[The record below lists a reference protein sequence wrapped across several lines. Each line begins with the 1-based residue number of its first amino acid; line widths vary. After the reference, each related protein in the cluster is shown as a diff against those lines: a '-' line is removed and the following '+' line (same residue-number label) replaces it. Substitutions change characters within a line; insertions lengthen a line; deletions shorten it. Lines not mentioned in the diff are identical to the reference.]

1 MNDYREA
8 YENYYRNINKKT
20 NVNIQEDK
28 SSFWSKNKVKN
39 YRSNNKIEGLV
50 SKEYWIK
57 RVERELAGSAVI
69 IVILFGLK
77 CFPSEGTTSLYIKC
91 KNILNTN
98 LTYDQSV
105 DILKGIEI
113 GTFKGQ
119 NFNINGFT
127 FDNLKKENVK
137 KEFIDC
143 MNYIKDNSFKV
154 EEKEI

>member
-57 RVERELAGSAVI
+57 RVEREVAL
-69 IVILFGLK
+69 
-77 CFPSEGTTSLYIKC
+77 SLIH
-91 KNILNTN
+91 I
-98 LTYDQSV
+98 
-105 DILKGIEI
+105 
-113 GTFKGQ
+113 
-119 NFNINGFT
+119 
-127 FDNLKKENVK
+127 
-137 KEFIDC
+137 
-143 MNYIKDNSFKV
+143 
-154 EEKEI
+154 

>member
-1 MNDYREA
+1 MNDYRVA

-28 SSFWSKNKVKN
+28 SSFRSKNKVKN
-39 YRSNNKIEGLV
+39 YTSNNKIESLL

-57 RVERELAGSAVI
+57 RVEREVAGAAAI
-69 IVILFGLK
+69 IVVLLGLK
-77 CFPSEGTTSLYIKC
+77 CFPSEESTSLYIKC

-98 LTYDQSV
+98 LTYDQSI
-105 DILKGIEI
+105 DILKGVEI

-127 FDNLKKENVK
+127 FDNLKKENIK
-137 KEFIDC
+137 KEFINC
-143 MNYIKDNSFKV
+143 MNYIKNNSFEI

>member
-1 MNDYREA
+1 MNDYRAA

-20 NVNIQEDK
+20 NVNINEDK
-28 SSFWSKNKVKN
+28 SSLRPKKKEKN
-39 YRSNNKIEGLV
+39 YRSNNKIEDLV

-57 RVERELAGSAVI
+57 RLEREMAGSAVI
-69 IVILFGLK
+69 IVVLFGLK
-77 CFPSEGTTSLYIKC
+77 CVPSEGVTSIYTKC

-98 LTYDQSV
+98 VTYDQSI
-105 DILKGIEI
+105 DILNGIEI
-113 GTFKGQ
+113 GTLKGQ

-127 FDNLKKENVK
+127 FDNLKKENMK

-143 MNYIKDNSFKV
+143 MNYIKNNSFKI